1 MTKKKDGDGV
11 GFGRPPKQHRFV
23 KGQSGNPAGSSK
35 KQRVRN
41 MLEPEI
47 ANIWAEEGERL
58 VTINENGG
66 PKQIT
71 MARLNIRRAY
81 LDGAAGKVSALR
93 ITTTNILRAE
103 ELRRDLWKE
112 RTISAGELKAEQVA
126 EWNRQKAA
134 GVTNPKVY
142 PHPDDIYYNPAS
154 GEVEVMGPTTEQEHN
169 QMLEIFELLKQTI
182 SIFLETERIYGP
194 SPEGTKYYLARVDE
208 LNSLLPERYQL
219 PAYP

>member
-1 MTKKKDGDGV
+1 M

-35 KQRVRN
+35 KQRTRDP
-41 MLEPEI
+41 LDTEI
-47 ANIWAEEGERL
+47 ANLWAEEGDRL
-58 VTINENGG
+58 VTINEKGR
-66 PKQIT
+66 PVQVP
-71 MARLNIRRAY
+71 MAKLVIRRTLMDA
-81 LDGAAGKVSALR
+81 AAGKPYAMRLAATYLPRMEDV
-93 ITTTNILRAE
+93 
-103 ELRRDLWKE
+103 RRDSWKE
-112 RTISAGELKAEQVA
+112 RTITAGELKAEQVA

-154 GEVEVMGPTTEQEHN
+154 GEVEIMGPTTEQEHN
-169 QMLEIFELLKQTI
+169 QMLEVFKLLKQTI